1 MIHMLSLH
9 VSQQE
14 RLWKLSQI
22 ETNQAKMPK
31 NHRDLISLN
40 PVPQIIIKK
49 KKPQNQE
56 ACYWNDR
63 KNLFKIN
70 CQ

>member
-49 KKPQNQE
+49 KSH
-56 ACYWNDR
+56 
-63 KNLFKIN
+63 KIKKLVTEMIVRIYLK
-70 CQ
+70 